1 MTREELEKLRD
12 AIASV
17 AYDDLE
23 GPVANQDYAR
33 QVQQWEQC
41 KRIADA
47 QLAAIEAAGVRL
59 VYSGEAPA
67 QLIDGDERTT
77 VRIFTPYAPPSPGEI
92 TGMRKAEVP
101 CSDCIDGWCQ
111 MNCGPRVG

>member
-1 MTREELEKLRD
+1 MTREKLEKLRD

-47 QLAAIEAAGVRL
+47 QLAALEAAGVRL
-59 VYSGEAPA
+59 VPVDPDDNQLAAGMESDSISHPWEALGVYRMMVSYS
-67 QLIDGDERTT
+67 
-77 VRIFTPYAPPSPGEI
+77 PYALKEI
-92 TGMRKAEVP
+92 G
-101 CSDCIDGWCQ
+101 Q
-111 MNCGPRVG
+111 